1 MSSRTKKMLELANL
15 VFEED
20 PEVNSSVSN
29 CLMQP
34 LEEPAGEEI
43 SQTIEEFEDIIT
55 GVNPKEAE
63 NERNLD
69 VGNIS
74 NLEFHENDNYN
85 NDVNET
91 EADKEPSE
99 ADFEFEENLEP
110 TLKRKRS
117 YNNKEKE
124 ERWDQLKNKKYRE
137 QGVKYKGK
145 KKRESE
151 WDYSVEKPARFISA
165 PCNCKLGQ
173 KITKLKCQ
181 ALSEEMR
188 QRIYNKFWS
197 KMSWKEKK
205 CMLRVWSTWRVLKG
219 GGGHKVRHEGTFQ

>member
-1 MSSRTKKMLELANL
+1 MLELAKL

-43 SQTIEEFEDIIT
+43 IQTIEELTNLPTSSMLDLGLGDNIIFDKFEDIIT

-197 KMSWKEKK
+197 KMS
-205 CMLRVWSTWRVLKG
+205 
-219 GGGHKVRHEGTFQ
+219 